1 MEKNKTKQNAINFKV
16 DCVLYYF
23 SAQLLQSELS
33 KKQESKIIND
43 IFRQEFNLNVDS
55 YEEMCSIRIF
65 DTSLADF
72 STNVDLHNSVK
83 FHLPYGKFVYS
94 ELK

>member
-1 MEKNKTKQNAINFKV
+1 MEKNKTKQNAI
-16 DCVLYYF
+16 
-23 SAQLLQSELS
+23 
-33 KKQESKIIND
+33 
-43 IFRQEFNLNVDS
+43 NLNVDS